1 MDEFHYGVTPI
12 ETWLKT
18 DLIKPSFLSQGT
30 GFFYEC
36 KGIIY
41 LITNKHLAY
50 TEKPPSYPNTFKIIV
65 HTNNDVVREVRKIKI
80 PLYDEKNPLWLEYPH
95 PVDVDIIA
103 LDMSEY
109 LKEGDVIHRWTKD
122 DGPSQSQVNLGSV
135 VSIIGYPLGFY
146 DTLHNLPIARFGT
159 IASPYEI
166 GFKGKLFFLVDST
179 LHRGISGGPVIIPR
193 AGLHHRRSRT
203 RPTQL
208 HTLLGV
214 ISAREHDPHTRI
226 NLELGRV
233 WYPLL
238 IEEII
243 NQ

>member
-1 MDEFHYGVTPI
+1 MDNFHFGVTPI

-18 DLIKPSFLSQGT
+18 DLIKPSILSQGT
-30 GFFYEC
+30 GFFYER

-50 TEKPPSYPNTFKIIV
+50 TKKPPLYPNTFRITV
-65 HTNNDVVREVRKIKI
+65 HTNNDNVREVRKIEI
-80 PLYDEKNPLWLEYPH
+80 PLYDEKKPLWLEYPH
-95 PVDVDIIA
+95 PLDVDIIA

-109 LKEGDVIHRWTKD
+109 LKERDVIYRWLKD
-122 DGPSQSQVNLGSV
+122 VPSKSQVMLGSA

-179 LHRGISGGPVIIPR
+179 LHHGISGSPVIFPR
-193 AGLHHRRSRT
+193 AVW
-203 RPTQL
+203 RPKVKKGI
-208 HTLLGV
+208 HTLLGIV
-214 ISAREHDPHTRI
+214 SHREHDPKTGI
-226 NLELGRV
+226 NLELGVV
-233 WYPLL
+233 WYPEL